1 MLSRS
6 SSEAPLEMMQDFNL
20 LLAAPRDREDQA
32 SSEACYFLKEAGD
45 DNGEAEFTGITGL
58 VVAKT
63 LLDPFHVVKK
73 WRDFALERPW
83 DFRVLLKA
91 TPIELVVPSEAE
103 KIVEAA
109 EKLSAR
115 IAKDESFRITV
126 HNRASDL
133 HSADLIPK
141 VGSRIPRRVDL
152 EGYQWM
158 VNIEI
163 LGDLTG
169 LSLLVPD
176 DILSISKIRDGWFE
190 GRYEVTS

>member
-32 SSEACYFLKEAGD
+32 SSEAWHFLKEAGD
-45 DNGEAEFTGITGL
+45 DGGEAEFTGITGL

-63 LLDPFHVVKK
+63 LLDPFQVVKK
-73 WRDFALERPW
+73 WRGFAFERHW
-83 DFRVLLKA
+83 DFHVLLKA
-91 TPIELVVPSEAE
+91 TPIELVVPSEVE

-109 EKLSAR
+109 GALSTK
-115 IAKDESFRITV
+115 IADKESFRITI

-141 VGSRIPRRVDL
+141 IGSRIPRRVDL
-152 EGYQWM
+152 EGYQRM
-158 VNIEI
+158 MNIEI
-163 LGDLTG
+163 LGDVTG
-169 LSLLVPD
+169 LGVLAPD
-176 DILSISKIRDGWFE
+176 DILSISKIRDRWFE
-190 GRYEVTS
+190 ERYEVTS